1 MSPTQYDLNF
11 SLRRAQALIDEL
23 ERRVAD
29 AEAEVARLRKIVH
42 VHRVYKGF
50 NGKVDSNDYDLW
62 DAAGLA
68 PYNPPDIKG
77 DM

>member
-1 MSPTQYDLNF
+1 MTPTQYDLNF

-29 AEAEVARLRKIVH
+29 AEAEAVVLRSIIRAHRTARMNIGHIYGSDER
-42 VHRVYKGF
+42 
-50 NGKVDSNDYDLW
+50 LW
-62 DAAGLA
+62 DAAGLP
-68 PYNPPDIKG
+68 PYIAPDIKG

>member
-29 AEAEVARLRKIVH
+29 AEAEVARLRKLVH

>member
-1 MSPTQYDLNF
+1 VSPTQYDLNF
-11 SLRRAQALIDEL
+11 SLRLAQARIVEL
-23 ERRVAD
+23 EQQLAV
-29 AEAEVARLRKIVH
+29 AEAEVARLRKIIH

-50 NGKVDSNDYDLW
+50 NGKVDGNDYDLW

>member
-42 VHRVYKGF
+42 IHRVYKGF